1 MTQIAQALI
10 KAGVPLKPLTERL
23 WLYIKDHPGITAI
36 AMGKIYGDNA
46 KHLLYQMCKRG
57 MLTKGE
63 VFQRAADGKMRKA
76 VTYKTSKSEYE
87 MVPYPLRAKKPVKP
101 MQSTK
106 PVLIPQ
112 QETATLE
119 PDTQEA
125 DIQEQ
130 MIDAFVSA
138 LTVAE
143 ALGLL
148 AKLQTIFG
156 KK

>member
-1 MTQIAQALI
+1 MTQIAQAFV

-23 WLYIKDHPGITAI
+23 WLYVKDHPGITAI
-36 AMGKIYGDNA
+36 SMSEIYGDNA

-57 MLTKGE
+57 MLVKGY
-63 VFQRAADGKMRKA
+63 VLRRAADGKMRKA

-87 MVPYPLRAKKPVKP
+87 MMPYPLKAKKPAQPAEP
-101 MQSTK
+101 MTT
-106 PVLIPQ
+106 P
-112 QETATLE
+112 
-119 PDTQEA
+119 QEA
-125 DIQEQ
+125 PAQEPNEQEQ
-130 MIDAFVSA
+130 VIDTFVNA

>member
-1 MTQIAQALI
+1 MTQIAQAFV

-36 AMGKIYGDNA
+36 AIGKIYGDNA

-63 VFQRAADGKMRKA
+63 VFQRAVDGKIRRA
-76 VTYKTSKSEYE
+76 VTYKTSTNEYE
-87 MVPYPLRAKKPVKP
+87 ILPYLTKAKKPVKP
-101 MQSTK
+101 VQGTET
-106 PVLIPQ
+106 VLIPQ

-119 PDTQEA
+119 SNTQEA

-130 MIDAFVSA
+130 VIDAFVSA